1 MNTTVLLVAIFS
13 FFSAACGFVLPSNAC
28 SGKQPVTNTNSIQ
41 VRQQSK
47 LGLPYPL
54 ALEKERKSMANV
66 QMMGFF
72 GLGAPEIVL
81 ILVAGAFVLGPQ
93 KLAALGKEAGKMSSD
108 FKDVPKEFQKGF
120 EEGEIEAKSRVAKKM
135 DSVEE

>member
-1 MNTTVLLVAIFS
+1 
-13 FFSAACGFVLPSNAC
+13 
-28 SGKQPVTNTNSIQ
+28 
-41 VRQQSK
+41 
-47 LGLPYPL
+47 
-54 ALEKERKSMANV
+54 MANV

-108 FKDVPKEFQKGF
+108 FKDVPQEFQKGF